1 MARLLAVAF
10 FALVGTQSASAI
22 VPTRKGMK
30 DMAVNYWVR
39 QVGPSDDISNVLAIK
54 PTNISKITKE
64 DMKDMAVNY
73 WVRQVGPSDDIT
85 KVSKTVEE
93 AAKPGK
99 EDMKQM
105 AANYWCAGRKFF
117 ETLEFAV
124 TQFCAR
130 KKLAKRPH
138 APSVQVYCTR
148 ETLVCALSD
157 DMLQHASLVNGVI
170 EVVFPSAASV
180 ESAMGTFTEVYSGKR
195 ETFSF
200 VIVWPCKL
208 IFRPQVDGDRVHFVM
223 TGIIKKNA
231 SGYVHWDTR
240 ECQS

>member
-1 MARLLAVAF
+1 MVNVNGLFTGGRRAVYPSLF
-10 FALVGTQSASAI
+10 EFDFALDEICNVSAVYPTFMDVKGLHDLKFDTFFDHTKKTLHALDFTTKL
-22 VPTRKGMK
+22 VPCLLCLR
-30 DMAVNYWVR
+30 ASLLR
-39 QVGPSDDISNVLAIK
+39 
-54 PTNISKITKE
+54 TNS
-64 DMKDMAVNY
+64 
-73 WVRQVGPSDDIT
+73 
-85 KVSKTVEE
+85 
-93 AAKPGK
+93 
-99 EDMKQM
+99 
-105 AANYWCAGRKFF
+105 CAGRKFF